1 MPDKLPS
8 LKPKVVI
15 RALQRAGF
23 ITHHV
28 TGSHYIMK
36 GGSRRVT
43 VVYHGK
49 DLKPRTL
56 RSIIEQSGL
65 TTDEFLDLL

>member
-8 LKPKVVI
+8 LRPKVVI
-15 RALQRAGF
+15 KALVRGGF
-23 ITHHV
+23 IIHHI
-28 TGSHYIMK
+28 TGSHYILK
-36 GGSRRVT
+36 KGSRRIT
-43 VVYHGK
+43 IAYHGK

-65 TTDEFLDLL
+65 TVDEFLALL

>member
-8 LKPKVVI
+8 LKPKVII

-23 ITHHV
+23 VTHHV

-36 GGSRRVT
+36 KGRQRVT
-43 VVYHGK
+43 VAYHGK

-65 TTDEFLDLL
+65 TADEFLDLL

>member
-1 MPDKLPS
+1 MSDKLPS

-15 RALQRAGF
+15 RALHRAGF

-36 GGSRRVT
+36 KGGRRVT
-43 VVYHGK
+43 VAYHGR

-65 TTDEFLDLL
+65 TVDEFLDLL